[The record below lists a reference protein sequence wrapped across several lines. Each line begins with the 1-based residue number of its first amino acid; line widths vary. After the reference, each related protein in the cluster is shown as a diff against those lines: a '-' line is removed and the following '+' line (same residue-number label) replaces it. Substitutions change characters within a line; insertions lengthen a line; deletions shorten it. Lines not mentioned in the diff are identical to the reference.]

1 MVSVFWTNFV
11 LLSENI
17 PDNIGIIK
25 CTFPQEIIEV
35 VLYTSLAEK
44 KIQRDSRLWR

>member
-11 LLSENI
+11 LLSQNLPANI
-17 PDNIGIIK
+17 KIIK

-35 VLYTSLAEK
+35 VLYTSSGEN

>member
-1 MVSVFWTNFV
+1 MARIDWANFV
-11 LLSENI
+11 LLRQILPANI
-17 PDNIGIIK
+17 NTIK

-44 KIQRDSRLWR
+44 KIQRD